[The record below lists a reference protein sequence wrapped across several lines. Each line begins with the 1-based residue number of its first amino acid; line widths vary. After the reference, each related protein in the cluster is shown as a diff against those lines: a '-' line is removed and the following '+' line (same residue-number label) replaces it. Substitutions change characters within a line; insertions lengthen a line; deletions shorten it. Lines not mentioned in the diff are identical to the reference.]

1 MANFLGDLLGKDN
14 PVKKLQKE
22 IESMELRKQSLV
34 SAVQNE
40 IHSARQKID
49 NEFQK
54 IGLKV
59 YTSHKNNEQIDF
71 NQTAHF
77 GEIESLNNLIAEKEA
92 KMSDIA
98 KRYDDEIG
106 MLRAHLSTITPAAND
121 PKSWNVSAGSSNAV
135 CANCKNPYTPGV
147 DLFCKGCGQSLAA
160 QPAPSGGAQA
170 FCGSCGK
177 PYTPGVDLFCMGC
190 GQKLTPDS

>member
-40 IHSARQKID
+40 IRSARQKID
-49 NEFQK
+49 NEFQQ

-71 NQTAHF
+71 SQTAHF
-77 GEIESLNNLIAEKEA
+77 GEIENLNNLIAEKEA
-92 KMSDIA
+92 KMNELA
-98 KRYDDEIG
+98 KRYDEEIG
-106 MLRAHLSTITPAAND
+106 MLRAHLSTITPQ
-121 PKSWNVSAGSSNAV
+121 SNAPKPWNASPGGSNTV
-135 CANCKNPYTPGV
+135 CVNCNNPYTPGV
-147 DLFCKGCGQSLAA
+147 DLFCKGCGQSLAS
-160 QPAPSGGAQA
+160 PAPSGGAQA
-170 FCGSCGK
+170 SCANCGK
-177 PYTPGVDLFCMGC
+177 PYTPGVDSFCMGC
-190 GQKLTPDS
+190 GQKLTTDS